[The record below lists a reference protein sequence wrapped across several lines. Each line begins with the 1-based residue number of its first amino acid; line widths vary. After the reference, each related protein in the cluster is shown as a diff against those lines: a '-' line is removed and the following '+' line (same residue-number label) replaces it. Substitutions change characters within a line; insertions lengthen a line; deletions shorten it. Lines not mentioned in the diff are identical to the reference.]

1 MTPIEVECIVRTLN
15 RPRFALQVG
24 PVYVAADTPQ
34 EVLLIGTNHSL
45 WSEKEAQAHRKQNA
59 WDFVVK
65 FDVDTYVV
73 SIARFKARKTSIWAI
88 SVRSE
93 KPLAVGTHHFFS
105 QHWQSHKTPVLR
117 LVAITLANKIR
128 GRAMAEIH
136 EI

>member
-45 WSEKEAQAHRKQNA
+45 GSERSQPRNKA
-59 WDFVVK
+59 DFVVK

-73 SIARFKARKTSIWAI
+73 SIARFKARKATIWAI